1 MKEEYFFYIDGY
13 PDLYENEESI
23 MYWNGEDDSFGYVI
37 FQKDKQTVKINNITE
52 IRPELCVA
60 IMRQIIGLNW
70 KIIEDLEWMFDEC

>member
-1 MKEEYFFYIDGY
+1 MREEYLFYIAGY
-13 PDLYENEESI
+13 PNVYENEESI
-23 MYWNGEDDSFGYVI
+23 MYWNDEHDSFGYVI

-70 KIIEDLEWMFDEC
+70 KTIEDLEWVFDEC